1 MKALVVDDDL
11 ALADV
16 VSFTMRRAGYEVIVA
31 HDGLNAIERWQN
43 ESPEVIILDLN
54 LPKLDGLR
62 VCQRIRAQDETP
74 IIILSV
80 RGEEDDIVEGLR
92 LGADDYM
99 VKPFSP
105 RQLVARIEA
114 ILRRSKGAP
123 ISQGPVTVGGFTFDP
138 NRSEIHL
145 HNGRTTRLTKLE
157 SRLLE
162 TLMINAD
169 QVMTFD
175 QLIDHVWGPAAGDRP
190 MLKQLIY
197 RLRQKIET
205 DPAKPIVIETIPA
218 IGYTLNSFATI
229 SSSDKPSD

>member
-31 HDGLNAIERWQN
+31 NDGLTALERWQN
-43 ESPEVIILDLN
+43 ESPEIIILDLN
-54 LPKLDGLR
+54 LPKLDGLK

-92 LGADDYM
+92 LGADDYV

-114 ILRRSKGAP
+114 VLRRAKGSP
-123 ISQGPVTVGGFTFDP
+123 VSQGPISAGIISYDP
-138 NRSEIHL
+138 NRAEVYSNDRL
-145 HNGRTTRLTKLE
+145 MAKLTKLE
-157 SRLLE
+157 GRLLE
-162 TLMINAD
+162 ALIINAN
-169 QVMTFD
+169 QVMTFSI
-175 QLIDHVWGPAAGDRP
+175 LIDNIWGPSAGDRS

-197 RLRQKIET
+197 RLRQKIER
-205 DPAKPIVIETIPA
+205 DPANPTIIETIPG
-218 IGYTLNSFATI
+218 IGYTLNSSNLDNN
-229 SSSDKPSD
+229 SSLS